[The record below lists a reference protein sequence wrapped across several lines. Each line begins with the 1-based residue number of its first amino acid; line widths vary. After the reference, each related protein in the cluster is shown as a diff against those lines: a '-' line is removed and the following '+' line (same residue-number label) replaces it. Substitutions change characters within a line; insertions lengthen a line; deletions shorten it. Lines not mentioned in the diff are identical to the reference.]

1 MTIHKIMSNLQLKQS
16 IMKSNTLKWLLL
28 TVLALIWG
36 SSFILIKKGLVG
48 LSPMQLGSLRIIFSA
63 VFLLIIGFKS
73 ITQIKQNQWK
83 YIALTSLFG
92 TFIPAFLFAIAQT
105 QISSSVSSILNSL
118 TPLNTLILGG
128 IAFGLSFKRSQI
140 WGVVIGLIGTLL
152 LIVNGAIHHPNQN
165 YWYTILV
172 LIASICYATNVNLL
186 KKYLSDVKPLS
197 ITTGNFLV
205 MLVPALIVLFSTDFL
220 TVVKEVEVQH
230 SMLFIVILGV
240 VGTGIA
246 NIIFFR
252 LIQMSSPVFATSVTY
267 LIPVVAFFW
276 GLLDGEMLTP
286 VQFIGAFI
294 ILIGVYLS
302 SKK

>member
-1 MTIHKIMSNLQLKQS
+1 MQT
-16 IMKSNTLKWLLL
+16 NTLKWFFLV
-28 TVLALIWG
+28 VLALIWG

-48 LSPMQLGSLRIIFSA
+48 LSPLQLGSLRIIFSA
-63 VFLLIIGFKS
+63 LFLLLIGFKS
-73 ITQIKQNQWK
+73 ITQIQQQQWK

-118 TPLNTLILGG
+118 TPLNTLILGA
-128 IAFGLSFKRSQI
+128 IAFGLTFKRTQI
-140 WGVVIGLIGTLL
+140 VGVIIGLIGTLL

-165 YWYTILV
+165 YWYTLLV

-197 ITTGNFLV
+197 ISTGNFLV
-205 MLVPALIVLFSTDFL
+205 MLIPELIVLFSTDFL
-220 TVVKEVEVQH
+220 TVVKDVKVQH
-230 SMLFIVILGV
+230 SMVFVMILGV

-246 NIIFFR
+246 NIIFFK

-267 LIPVVAFFW
+267 LIPIVAFFW

-286 VQFIGAFI
+286 VQFFGAFI